1 MSIWDWLQMGLAL
14 LFAGLWVA
22 LITAWIIAEVRL
34 RRNPKRLRPTRVPD
48 KNSKA
53 A

>member
-1 MSIWDWLQMGLAL
+1 MNIWDWLQMGLAL
-14 LFAGLWVA
+14 LFTGLWVA

-34 RRNPKRLRPTRVPD
+34 RRDPKRLRPARASN

-53 A
+53 T